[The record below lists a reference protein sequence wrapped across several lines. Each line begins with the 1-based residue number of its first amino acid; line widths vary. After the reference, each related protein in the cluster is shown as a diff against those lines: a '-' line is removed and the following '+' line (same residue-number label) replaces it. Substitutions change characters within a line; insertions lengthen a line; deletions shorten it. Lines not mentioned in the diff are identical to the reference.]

1 MLKKIDILLMAFCTG
16 LIVANI
22 YYCQPLV
29 ILVAQDFGLTESHA
43 GKITYLTQAG
53 YALGLFLLVPL
64 GDMFERKRQILI
76 ITALAVTSLLI
87 AGFSHSFLL
96 LEIACVLIGAS
107 SVVPQ
112 LIKPV
117 DKLSGLS

>member
-1 MLKKIDILLMAFCTG
+1 MLRKIDIILMAFCTG

-29 ILVAQDFGLTESHA
+29 ILVAKDFGLTESHA
-43 GKITYLTQAG
+43 GKINYLTQAG

-76 ITALAVTSLLI
+76 ITGLAVAALLV
-87 AGFSHSFLL
+87 AGFSHSFLV
-96 LEIACVLIGAS
+96 LEIACVLI
-107 SVVPQ
+107 
-112 LIKPV
+112 
-117 DKLSGLS
+117 